1 MKFNKLPE
9 HILLI
14 EIKRGN
20 YEAFEELYERYFDIL
35 YGLAFN
41 LLRDKE
47 AILDIIQDIFLWFWQ
62 NRGKWEL
69 VSCKGYLIM
78 AVKYKIS
85 GYFRANKVKNQF
97 YDYLETSFI
106 DKIDESTQ
114 LEAKMLQEFLDL
126 VVEDLPER
134 CKAIFK
140 LSRNSQLNNKE
151 IAQML
156 KISEKTVEA
165 QITIALK
172 RIRES
177 LRRNHFL
184 IIFLYSSHV
193 GDIQSLPSY
202 PFSREINSMIPIHNH
217 RPSI

>member
-1 MKFNKLPE
+1 MRFNKLPE

-140 LSRNSQLNNKE
+140 LSRNSQLTNKE

-193 GDIQSLPSY
+193 GDIQYLPSY
-202 PFSREINSMIPIHNH
+202 PFSREINSMIPIHNN

>member
-140 LSRNSQLNNKE
+140 LSRNSQLTNKE

-193 GDIQSLPSY
+193 GDIQYLPSY
-202 PFSREINSMIPIHNH
+202 PFSREINSMIPIHNN